1 MSTAQH
7 WLLTGSD
14 DFEICAANSVISC
27 SSNPTFLI
35 CVIMTLI
42 CGVIISAVMSCLL
55 PVATWKRIS
64 IQIEWCVIYSGGG
77 KLKIRWDILYKR
89 YTLVTKVWCEFRIL
103 DLVNEYGGPTLAC
116 CVPSYRASV
125 LTAGTIFV
133 SFQIMSNGGFEL
145 CNCPRRWVVLDKVHG
160 SRKGW
165 GLLCSHQHSPFFYS
179 AKQTTL

>member
-64 IQIEWCVIYSGGG
+64 IHIEWCVIYSGGG

-89 YTLVTKVWCEFRIL
+89 YTLVTKVWCEFRNL

-116 CVPSYRASV
+116 CVPSYHFCILSDNEQWRFWALQLPKEVGSVRQSTRFKKGLRA
-125 LTAGTIFV
+125 
-133 SFQIMSNGGFEL
+133 
-145 CNCPRRWVVLDKVHG
+145 VV
-160 SRKGW
+160 
-165 GLLCSHQHSPFFYS
+165 QPPP
-179 AKQTTL
+179 

>member
-1 MSTAQH
+1 MIRRPPRSTLFPYTTLFRFHCFLSWKLSWVESNCYLHLQRSCSMSTAQH

-77 KLKIRWDILYKR
+77 KLKIRWDILYKW
-89 YTLVTKVWCEFRIL
+89 YTLVTKVWCEFRNL

-116 CVPSYRASV
+116 LCHH
-125 LTAGTIFV
+125 I
-133 SFQIMSNGGFEL
+133 EL
-145 CNCPRRWVVLDKVHG
+145 QSWLQA
-160 SRKGW
+160 
-165 GLLCSHQHSPFFYS
+165 LFLYPFR
-179 AKQTTL
+179 